1 MEATKLKGIVN
12 QKGQLII
19 EESINLSPGEVEIV
33 ILKIDNLTNT
43 EISIKSQTIKH
54 RSQTFKDLL
63 ENQSPTDENFNVDG
77 KKWDYLKDK
86 YNL

>member
-33 ILKIDNLTNT
+33 ILKIDNLNNT
-43 EISIKSQTIKH
+43 KISIKSPPIKH

-86 YNL
+86 HNL

>member
-1 MEATKLKGIVN
+1 MEATKLK
-12 QKGQLII
+12 
-19 EESINLSPGEVEIV
+19 
-33 ILKIDNLTNT
+33 
-43 EISIKSQTIKH
+43 KSQPIKH